1 MTPWENRKSVTVFW
15 LELISEIN
23 HLSSKPSN
31 VSQILSTESTQQSHG
46 IAAIILKNSLPKGKY
61 VVITERSPF

>member
-15 LELISEIN
+15 LELTSEMN

-31 VSQILSTESTQQSHG
+31 LSILSTESTQQSHG
-46 IAAIILKNSLPKGKY
+46 IAVIILKNSLPKGKY